1 MNRVKIFLKSKGFGF
16 YVAVLT
22 TFMTVVSFINYM
34 GAANDSY
41 GYDMILICLYV
52 ALTGLNI
59 LFLFRDLGDAG
70 NIIMGILTG
79 FMFGMFIKVRFTYF
93 ATGLMGI
100 SQEGVAGGMLSALL
114 LLLLIAVI
122 NIFGAFFIRDRREG

>member
-16 YVAVLT
+16 YVAVFT

-34 GAANDSY
+34 SAANDSY
-41 GYDMILICLYV
+41 GYDMILLCLYMG
-52 ALTGLNI
+52 LIGLNI

-70 NIIMGILTG
+70 NIITGVVTG

-100 SQEGVAGGMLSALL
+100 SQEGVAGGMIFALL
-114 LLLLIAVI
+114 FLFLTVFI
-122 NIFGAFFIRDRREG
+122 NILGAFFTRDRREV